1 MKKII
6 ILVCVI
12 TAAIFMLTACK
23 KTEPVQNGSSASS
36 ENAGSTAASVS
47 SGSFDPSAVKTMGDI
62 LPYEETGNYQE
73 AYSEKQFVYVFVADG
88 VYYRAKAALTK
99 EAADMVWGEEYDEE
113 RDQKVRELISKLEID
128 SIENLSE
135 QVPTQE
141 ELDKLIG
148 KTGQELFDDGWT
160 DFGYD
165 LSEMNANMYHGDFAY
180 IVHFEYEG
188 EQMVNTDDF
197 DFYEA
202 FKDLKVGSVKFDGL
216 GNAANPE

>member
-62 LPYEETGNYQE
+62 LPYE
-73 AYSEKQFVYVFVADG
+73 AYSEKQFVYVFEADG